1 MNKLLVVTMETD
13 GINIESSP
21 NMDIDVLPS
30 LMATGGQKF
39 QNSIYNKQ
47 QHTSQSDIQSIFMQ
61 LTHIRVMQAI
71 Q

>member
-21 NMDIDVLPS
+21 NMDIDVS

-39 QNSIYNKQ
+39 QNSIYNN
-47 QHTSQSDIQSIFMQ
+47 ILYLSIRYPVSFD
-61 LTHIRVMQAI
+61 TVVNTN
-71 Q
+71 